1 MPECI
6 IRNVAQYTAK
16 NAKRLCEKTDFAQ
29 ENQHKVKCSDGDFK
43 FENYVDKIKKQV
55 YNVNVT

>member
-1 MPECI
+1 MLECI

-43 FENYVDKIKKQV
+43 FENYVDKIKK
-55 YNVNVT
+55 